1 MTQLKKM
8 LTTILGIIYVVI
20 LITSVI
26 GLVYLTKFTFEAKKH
41 NDGYVIDNFSTTELD
56 FCKATIILDWISIGL
71 GILIIILSK
80 IFS

>member
-1 MTQLKKM
+1 MIHPKKF
-8 LTTILGIIYVVI
+8 LRTIVWIIYVVI
-20 LITSVI
+20 LIISAI